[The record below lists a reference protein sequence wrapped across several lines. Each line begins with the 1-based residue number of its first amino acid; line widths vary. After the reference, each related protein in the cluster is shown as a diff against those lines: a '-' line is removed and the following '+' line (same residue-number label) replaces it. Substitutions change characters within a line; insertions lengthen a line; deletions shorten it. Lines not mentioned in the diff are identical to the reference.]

1 MSRKKFLITMRII
14 NYSKI
19 KSTIRART
27 NFFSKKARK
36 EQSKILKLMALKN
49 MTLKLKKNG
58 KLLKMKF

>member
-19 KSTIRART
+19 KSTIGAGT

-36 EQSKILKLMALKN
+36 RQSKILKLMALKN